1 MSISFFKKK
10 STLIVASVAVMGLAL
25 TGCGTNSAAAVVATY
40 NGGTVTASQM
50 NEQVHLQ
57 QLFDPQLTSVST
69 TVKKQVIQQYIV
81 YNRLLEAQAVK
92 AGIKVTNAQVNQTV
106 LNIKQSA
113 IQSLYSGNTSSFDTK
128 MQTLGL
134 QNTNLADYVKTLLIL
149 QLYSQKLVNKVSLQS
164 EEQYYKQNLYQFAT
178 VSVRH
183 ILVNKL
189 SLAQQIATQL
199 RNGGSWTK
207 LAKQYSTDTGSK
219 NNGGLYANQSP
230 SQWVVPFRDHA
241 MSQPIGV
248 IGNPFKSQYGYH
260 VMEVL
265 KRTITPFK
273 SVESTIQQTLLQQK
287 TNTVM
292 TGIVKK
298 LQKNADIK
306 YTLS

>member
-10 STLIVASVAVMGLAL
+10 STLAVASIAVMGLAL
-25 TGCGTNSAAAVVATY
+25 SGCGTNSGSATVATY
-40 NGGTVTASQM
+40 KGGTVTAAQL
-50 NEQVHLQ
+50 NEQVHLE
-57 QLFDPQLTSVST
+57 QLFNPQLSVT
-69 TVKKQVIQQYIV
+69 TAVKKQVIQQYIV
-81 YNRLLEAQAVK
+81 YNRLLEEQALK

-113 IQSLYSGNTSSFDTK
+113 IQSLYSGNSSSFDSK

-134 QNTNLADYVKTLLIL
+134 QNTDLADYVKTLLIL

-189 SLAQQIATQL
+189 PLAQKIATEL
-199 RNGGSWTK
+199 RNGGSWDK
-207 LAKQYSTDTGSK
+207 LAKEYSTDTGSK
-219 NNGGLYANQSP
+219 NNGGLYANQNP

-265 KRTITPFK
+265 KRTISPFK
-273 SVESTIQQTLLQQK
+273 SVQSTIEQTLLQQK

-292 TGIVKK
+292 TGIVNN
-298 LQKNADIK
+298 LQKNAAIK
-306 YTLS
+306 ITLS